1 MLRDGVGRVLLIES
15 VVDGALDVGMDIL
28 RRSSIS
34 CLYLFVCVC
43 VYKYP
48 PTSKGRPATFKSAV
62 EATVVIKSVH
72 KNSTCH

>member
-43 VYKYP
+43 V
-48 PTSKGRPATFKSAV
+48 
-62 EATVVIKSVH
+62 
-72 KNSTCH
+72 